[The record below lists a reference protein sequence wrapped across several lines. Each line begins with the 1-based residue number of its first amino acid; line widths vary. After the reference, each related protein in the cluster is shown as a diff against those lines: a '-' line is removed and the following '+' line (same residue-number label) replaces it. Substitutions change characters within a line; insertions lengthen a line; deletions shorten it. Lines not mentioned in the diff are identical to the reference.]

1 MNKKKVWQM
10 FKVNYTGMVVNSIES
25 YLETYIRL
33 LVSTVFEPDNILN
46 LFH

>member
-1 MNKKKVWQM
+1 M
-10 FKVNYTGMVVNSIES
+10 FQVNYTGMVVNSIES

-33 LVSTVFEPDNILN
+33 SVSTVSEPDNMLN

>member
-1 MNKKKVWQM
+1 M

-33 LVSTVFEPDNILN
+33 LVSTVSEPDNILN

>member
-1 MNKKKVWQM
+1 M

-33 LVSTVFEPDNILN
+33 LVATVSEPDNILN